1 MTAIWALETPENN
14 LGFDTLSSLIDSDP
28 VVWTTAHR
36 LIEWKAGDAEKARHW
51 LDGVIHRNFIEG
63 SL

>member
-1 MTAIWALETPENN
+1 MIIDAAIIKTQ
-14 LGFDTLSSLIDSDP
+14 
-28 VVWTTAHR
+28 VKQTTQ
-36 LIEWKAGDAEKARHW
+36 IYW